1 MKNFYNDNK
10 AIIWAV
16 AGLVVFGI
24 VMVVLAVVLHGGN
37 EVSCTK
43 LLADQ
48 TFRNMMMKV
57 TLPR

>member
-16 AGLVVFGI
+16 AGLVVFGA
-24 VMVVLAVVLHGGN
+24 VMVVLAVVLNNG
-37 EVSCTK
+37 ETSCTK
-43 LLADQ
+43 LLAEQ
-48 TFRNMMMKV
+48 TFRNTMMKV

>member
-1 MKNFYNDNK
+1 MKNFYNENR
-10 AIIWAV
+10 AIIWTV

-24 VMVVLAVVLHGGN
+24 VMVVLAVVLHGEN

-43 LLADQ
+43 LLAEHI
-48 TFRNMMMKV
+48 FRKTMMKV

>member
-10 AIIWAV
+10 AIIWTV

-24 VMVVLAVVLHGGN
+24 VMVVLAVVLHGDN

-43 LLADQ
+43 LLAEQ
-48 TFRNMMMKV
+48 TFRNTMMKV